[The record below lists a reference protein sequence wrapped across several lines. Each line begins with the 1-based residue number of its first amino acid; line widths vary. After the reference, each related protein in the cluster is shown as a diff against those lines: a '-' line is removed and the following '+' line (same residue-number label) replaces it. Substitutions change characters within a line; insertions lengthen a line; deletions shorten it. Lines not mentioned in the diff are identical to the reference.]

1 MHPRFWLEGLL
12 DPVER
17 GSRIR
22 LQVLKCGRW
31 TLARDLNSEV
41 AVAVVEN
48 EVQAVPGVEYLTGPW
63 SIIRQKYV
71 SPYE

>member
-48 EVQAVPGVEYLTGPW
+48 EVQAVPGVEYLTGP
-63 SIIRQKYV
+63 
-71 SPYE
+71 